1 MKKSTSERFSGLA
14 QSYSKSRPSYPQSA
28 IDYIFQTCQLKSGA
42 TVADIGCGTG
52 ISSRLFARDGI
63 QVIGVEPNEDM
74 LSQAKTSDTAS
85 GDSIEYRFGTA
96 EETGLPDSCADLVV
110 CAQAFHWFRSKE
122 SLSEFSR
129 ILKNGGYCA
138 LLWNER
144 DHKQEAT
151 RAYGDVVV
159 KYSTD
164 PAVELKRGASGKDL
178 ILSELFKMLGVFEFT
193 NSQTLDL
200 DQLLG
205 RAFSTSYMPHEGEE
219 LEKAQAEISQVFEQ
233 YAKDGLMTLSYVT
246 TLYLAQKTD
255 TN

>member
-14 QSYSKSRPSYPQSA
+14 QSYSKSRPSYPKSA
-28 IDYIFQTCQLKSGA
+28 IDYIFETCQLKQGS

-52 ISSRLFARDGI
+52 ISSRLFAREGVH
-63 QVIGVEPNEDM
+63 VIGIEPNEDM
-74 LSQAKTSDTAS
+74 LSQARACDTAS
-85 GDSIEYRFGTA
+85 GGVVEYRSGTA
-96 EETGLPDSCADLVV
+96 EATGLPDSCADLVL

-122 SLSEFSR
+122 SLAEFSR
-129 ILKNGGYCA
+129 VLKKTGYCA
-138 LLWNER
+138 LIWNER
-144 DHKQEAT
+144 DHKKDAT
-151 RAYGDVVV
+151 RAYGDVIV

-178 ILSELFKMLGVFEFT
+178 ILCDLFKMVGVTEFT

-200 DQLLG
+200 EHLLG

-219 LEKAQAEISQVFEQ
+219 LEKAQTEISEVFAQ
-233 YAKDGLMTLSYVT
+233 HSKDGMMTLSYVT
-246 TLYLAQKTD
+246 TLYLAQKKE

>member
-14 QSYSKSRPSYPQSA
+14 QSYSKSRPSYPKSA
-28 IDYIFQTCQLKSGA
+28 IDYIFEACQLKSGS

-52 ISSRLFARDGI
+52 ISTRLFARDGI
-63 QVIGVEPNEDM
+63 HVIGVEPNEDM
-74 LSQAKTSDTAS
+74 LSQAKTNDTEN
-85 GDSIEYRFGTA
+85 GGTLEYRYGTA
-96 EETGLPDSCADLVV
+96 EDTGLPDLSVDLVV

-122 SLSEFSR
+122 SLSEFNR
-129 ILKNGGYCA
+129 ILKKQGYCA

-144 DHKQEAT
+144 DHKKEAT
-151 RAYGDVVV
+151 AAYGDVVV
-159 KYSTD
+159 AYSTD

-178 ILSELFKMLGVFEFT
+178 ILSGLFQMAGVFEFT

-219 LEKAQAEISQVFEQ
+219 LEKAQAEISEVFSR

-246 TLYLAQKTD
+246 TLYLAQKKE